1 MQVRPQL
8 PRYHRRLILSLSTL
22 VVGIGLLFTADKMLW
37 SADNAADKKPATD
50 SKPAAGSPAP
60 TLEIHQGDHICL
72 IGNTLADRMQHDGWL
87 ETYLYSRFPKD
98 DLVVRD
104 LGFSGD
110 ELTFRQRSAN
120 FGSPDDHL
128 SFNKADVVFAFFG
141 YNESY
146 AGAAGLDKFKHDLES
161 FIKHTLDEKY
171 NGHSAP
177 RLVLFSPIAHENL
190 HDRNLP
196 DGTENNW
203 RLELYTTAMAEVARA
218 NHVPMVDLYEPT
230 LKAYA
235 QAAKPLTINGIHLNP
250 HGDEVVA
257 QVIDQVMFA
266 GSAPQRDPQAMEKLR
281 QAIVEKDLVWFN
293 RYRTLD
299 GYSIYGGRA
308 DLAFVDRQTNRDVA
322 QREMQVLDVMT
333 ANRDKRIWAVAQGGD
348 LKVNDSNAPP
358 FLTVKTNK
366 PGRGPN
372 GTHIFLSPE
381 EEIKTMTIAKGM
393 KVNLFASEQEFP
405 LLEKAVQMSFDPKGR
420 LWVTV
425 WPSYPHWKP
434 DQPLNDKILILEDTK
449 GTGHADKCTVFAD
462 HLNCPTG
469 FEFYNGGVIVADAPS
484 LLFLKDSTGGDHADT
499 RIRVIDGID
508 SADTHHTANS
518 FALDPGGAMYFQ
530 EGTFMHTQVE
540 TPYGPSFR
548 NANAG
553 VYRYEPR
560 TQKFEAYVTYGFA
573 NPHGHVWDRWGE
585 DVVVDGTGADPYHGA
600 LFSGH
605 LDFPEK
611 HNRPP
616 TLYQQRTRP
625 CPGIEYM
632 SSRHFPDSMQG
643 NLLVCNVIGFQG
655 ILQYKIEEDGASLH
669 GTEVV
674 DSSNRP
680 EPILSSTDENFR
692 PVDLKIGPDG
702 ALYFIDWQN
711 PLIGHMQH
719 NLRDPSRDHTHGRV
733 YRVTYEGRPLLKP
746 AKIAGEP
753 IEKLLDLLKEP
764 EDRVRYRA
772 RIELGGRNSDEVV
785 AALQKWIP
793 ALDPKDPQYEHNMM
807 EGLWAYQY
815 QNVVNLDLLHRM
827 LASPDHRA
835 RRAAVRVLCV
845 WRDRVPDALPLLNKL
860 AADPSPQVRLQAVRA
875 ASFFT
880 QPQAV
885 EIPLI
890 SADYPSD
897 KYIDYVRGETMRAL
911 EPYVKKAIAA
921 GIDLPLSSP
930 AAARYFFKNVSTEDL
945 LRMKR
950 TQAID
955 LELLFRRG
963 IRDEVRHEA
972 LATLSKVEGKS
983 ELAVLIA
990 AIRGQDELE
999 GSQDDS
1005 VVFDLVRLL
1014 TNRDASELAGVR
1026 DDLEKMATGAKL
1038 AVTRQLGFV
1047 ALVAAD
1053 GSIDKAWALATKSL
1067 SGLRDL
1073 VTAMPLIRDPGER
1086 ASLYPKVEPLL
1097 AALPKE
1103 LSSGKPGG
1111 KEALGRYVRIE
1122 LPGDRTLTL
1131 AEVEVYSQGRN
1142 IARQGKATQKNTSY
1156 GGDAS
1161 RAIDGNTSSV
1171 YGNGGQTHTLEN
1183 TPNPWWEVDL
1193 GAEAPIDSIVIY
1205 NRGDGL
1211 SQRLAGFTLKVLD
1224 THRQVVFEK
1233 RKLPAPDLKARY
1245 QIGSES
1251 VEDAIRREAM
1261 IAITSVRGQET
1272 ASFKAIA
1279 PFVGDDTFRAA
1290 AIQAMHHIPVT
1301 YWTKEEA
1308 QPTLD
1313 KLLAYV
1319 RKVPVAERNNSAV
1332 LDAMQFGDSLAG
1344 LLPADDA
1351 RHVRKELGNLGVRVV
1366 RLGTLPE
1373 KMEYDKERLAVQA
1386 GKTVDIVLENNDLMP
1401 HNFVIVQPG
1410 SMEEVGMLGETTG
1423 LQPDAFKR
1431 QFVPPSNKVIFAS
1444 RLLQPREQQRLS
1456 FTAPTKPGVYPY
1468 ICTFP
1473 GHWRRMYGALYV
1485 VENLDDY
1492 QAGPEA
1498 YLAKNPLPLLDGLLK
1513 FNRPRTEWKFDELRP
1528 LAENLDHGRNY
1539 ANGKQMFTVA
1549 SCIACHRL
1557 NNVGTQVGADLTKI
1571 DPKWKPVDV
1580 LKKILEPSS
1589 HINEK
1594 FYTYILTLDSG
1605 KTVSGLITEENA
1617 DVVKVMENPLAKC
1630 EATVLKK
1637 SSIESRKKL
1646 TVSIMPKGLLD
1657 KLNRDEIL
1665 DLVAYV
1671 FAHGDPHDKLFQG
1684 AAQTAQASDH

>member
-1 MQVRPQL
+1 
-8 PRYHRRLILSLSTL
+8 LILTL
-22 VVGIGLLFTADKMLW
+22 TTIFASGAVLFTANKVLW
-37 SADNAADKKPATD
+37 SADGSNDAKPV
-50 SKPAAGSPAP
+50 PG
-60 TLEIHQGDHICL
+60 LELHKGDHICL

-110 ELTFRQRSAN
+110 ELTFRQRSAG
-120 FGSPDDHL
+120 FGTPDEHL
-128 SFNKADVVFAFFG
+128 SATKADVVFAFFG

-146 AGAAGLDKFKHDLES
+146 AGAAGVDKFKHDLDD
-161 FIKHTLDEKY
+161 FIKHTQSEKY
-171 NGHSAP
+171 NGKSAP

-190 HDRNLP
+190 HDRNFP
-196 DGTENNW
+196 DGSENNW
-203 RLELYTTAMAEVARA
+203 RLELYTTAMAEVAKA
-218 NHVPMVDLYEPT
+218 NNVPMVDLYEAT

-235 QAAKPLTINGIHLNP
+235 QAEKPLTINGIHLNP

-257 QVIDQVMFA
+257 QMIDQSLF
-266 GSAPQRDPQAMEKLR
+266 GSNAQSQNAALPQRDSQSMEKLR
-281 QAIVEKDLVWFN
+281 QAIVDKDLIWFN

-299 GYSIYGGRA
+299 GYSIFGGRA

-322 QREMQVLDVMT
+322 QREMEVLDVMT
-333 ANRDKRIWAVAQGGD
+333 ANRDKRIWAVANGSD
-348 LKVNDSNAPP
+348 LQVDDSNTPP
-358 FLTVKTNK
+358 FLVVKTNK
-366 PGRGPN
+366 PGKGPN
-372 GTHIFLSPE
+372 GEHIFLTGE
-381 EEIKTMTIAKGM
+381 QELKTMTVAKGM
-393 KVNLFASEQEFP
+393 KVNVWATEKEFP

-434 DQPLNDKILILEDTK
+434 KDEINDKILILEDTK

-518 FALDPGGAMYFQ
+518 FTLDPGGAMYFQ

-540 TPYGPSFR
+540 TPYGPSLR

-585 DVVVDGTGADPYHGA
+585 DVVVDGTGSDPFHGA

-605 LDFPEK
+605 IDFPEK

-616 TLYQQRTRP
+616 SLYQQRTRP

-632 SSRHFPDSMQG
+632 SSRAFPESMQG

-655 ILQYKIEEDGASLH
+655 ILQYKIEEDGGSFH
-669 GTEVV
+669 GTEA
-674 DSSNRP
+674 

-702 ALYFIDWQN
+702 AIYFIDWQN
-711 PLIGHMQH
+711 PIIGHMQH

-733 YRVTYEGRPLLKP
+733 YRVTYEDLPLLKP
-746 AKIAGEP
+746 EKIAGEP
-753 IEKLLDLLKEP
+753 IEKLLDLLKQP

-772 RIELGGRNSDEVV
+772 RIELGGRNSDDVV

-793 ALDPKDPQYEHNMM
+793 SLDPKDPQYEHDML
-807 EGLWAYQY
+807 EALWAYQY
-815 QNVVNLDLLHRM
+815 QNVVNFDLLHRM

-835 RRAAVRVLCV
+835 RRAAVRVLCA

-860 AADPSPQVRLQAVRA
+860 AADESPQVRLQAVRA

-885 EIPLI
+885 EVPLI
-890 SADYPSD
+890 SADLPSD
-897 KYIDYVRGETMRAL
+897 KYIDYVRNETMRAL
-911 EPYVKKAIAA
+911 EPYVKKAIAD
-921 GIDLPLSSP
+921 GIDLPLTSP
-930 AAARYFFKNVSTEDL
+930 AAARYFFKNVSTDDL
-945 LRMKR
+945 LKMKR
-950 TQAID
+950 SQAVD

-963 IRDEVRHEA
+963 IRDELRHDA
-972 LATLSKVEGKS
+972 LAALSKAEGKS
-983 ELAVLIA
+983 ELSVLLA
-990 AIRGQDELE
+990 AIRGQDELQ
-999 GSQDDS
+999 GSQDDT

-1026 DDLEKMATGAKL
+1026 DELEKMATTAKL
-1038 AVTRQLGFV
+1038 PVTRQLAFV

-1053 GSIDKAWALATKSL
+1053 GSSDKAWELAVKSL
-1067 SGLRDL
+1067 QSLRDL
-1073 VTAMPLIRDPGER
+1073 VTAMPLIHDPGER
-1086 ASLYPKVEPLL
+1086 ASLYPKVAPLL
-1097 AALPKE
+1097 TALPKE
-1103 LSSGKPGG
+1103 LAGANLHGKQTS
-1111 KEALGRYVRIE
+1111 GRYVRIE
-1122 LPGDRTLTL
+1122 LPGKQRTLAL
-1131 AEVEVYSQGRN
+1131 AEVEVYSDGHN
-1142 IARQGKATQKNTSY
+1142 IARQGKATQKNTGY

-1161 RAIDGNTSSV
+1161 RAIDGNTSPTF
-1171 YGNGGQTHTLEN
+1171 GDGGETHSQEN
-1183 TPNPWWEVDL
+1183 TANPWWEVDL
-1193 GAEAPIDSIVIY
+1193 GTESPIESIVIY

-1211 SQRLAGFTLKVLD
+1211 SSRLEGFTLKVLD
-1224 THRQVVFEK
+1224 SQRRVAYEK
-1233 RKLPAPDLKARY
+1233 AKQPAPDLKSTY
-1245 QIGSES
+1245 TLGGES
-1251 VEDAIRREAM
+1251 PEDAVRREAM
-1261 IAITSVRGQET
+1261 VAITSVRGQET

-1279 PFVGDDTFRAA
+1279 PFVGDDVYRAA
-1290 AIQAMHHIPVT
+1290 AIEALHRIPAA
-1301 YWTKEEA
+1301 YWPKEDA
-1308 QPTLD
+1308 KPLAD
-1313 KLLAYV
+1313 NLLAYV
-1319 RKVPVAERNNSAV
+1319 RKVPVAERNAPAV
-1332 LDAMQFGDSLAG
+1332 LDAIQFGDNVAA

-1351 RHVRKELGNLGVRVV
+1351 KQIRKELGDLGVRVV
-1366 RLGTLPE
+1366 RLATLPE
-1373 KMEYDKERLAVQA
+1373 QMVYDKERLAMQA
-1386 GKTVDIVLENNDLMP
+1386 GKTVEIVLENNDLMP

-1423 LQPDAFKR
+1423 LQPDAFRR
-1431 QFVPPSNKVIFAS
+1431 QFVPRSKNVIFAG
-1444 RLLQPREQQRLS
+1444 RLLQPRETERLS

-1468 ICTFP
+1468 LCTFP

-1485 VENLDDY
+1485 VADLNEY
-1492 QAGPEA
+1492 QANPEA
-1498 YLAKNPLPLLDGLLK
+1498 YLVKHELPILDALLK
-1513 FNRPRTEWKFDELRP
+1513 FNRPRTEWKFDDLRP
-1528 LAENLDHGRNY
+1528 LAEQLDHGRNF

-1571 DPKWKPVDV
+1571 DPKWKPADV
-1580 LKKILEPSS
+1580 LHKIIEPSE

-1594 FYTYILTLDSG
+1594 FYTYILSLDSG
-1605 KTVSGLITEENA
+1605 KTVTGLITEETA
-1617 DVVKVMENPLAKC
+1617 DTVKVMENPLAKC
-1630 EATVLKK
+1630 EPTILKK
-1637 SSIESRKKL
+1637 SSIEGRKQSK
-1646 TVSIMPKGLLD
+1646 VSIMPKGLLD
-1657 KLNRDEIL
+1657 KLTKEEIL

-1671 FAHGDPHDKLFQG
+1671 YSHGDPHNKLFQG
-1684 AAQTAQASDH
+1684 GNQTAQTANR